1 MDWILDHLWVLL
13 AAAGA
18 IAQMLIKSKSQGK
31 EDTEAP
37 PQEKNSEEQ
46 RLADQTRRIR
56 EEIQRKIV
64 QRRRGAASLE
74 RQSESVTEPDPEM
87 ERDVPPLVQQ
97 IFTTPRQAREMTSHV
112 EAQHQ
117 AEILERQ
124 ATLAEQL
131 AQAVAMKA
139 SLQKRTTFET
149 NISESDATNDRSRG
163 ALVGELRDPAALR
176 RAFVLREI
184 LGPPVALR

>member
-18 IAQMLIKSKSQGK
+18 IAQMLIKAKSSGK
-31 EDTEAP
+31 EELDAP
-37 PQEKNSEEQ
+37 PQKETAGDPA
-46 RLADQTRRIR
+46 LADQTRRIR
-56 EEIQRKIV
+56 EEIQRKIE
-64 QRRRGAASLE
+64 QRRRGVPAAE
-74 RQSESVTEPDPEM
+74 RQAESVAESKLEPG
-87 ERDVPPLVQQ
+87 RDLPPLVQQ
-97 IFTTPRQAREMTSHV
+97 VFSTPRQTRELAGHI
-112 EAQHQ
+112 EAQRQ

-124 ATLAEQL
+124 SALAEQL

-139 SLQKRTTFET
+139 AVQKRTTFET
-149 NISESDATNDRSRG
+149 NISDIDATNDRSRG
-163 ALVGELRDPAALR
+163 ALVVELRDPAALR

>member
-74 RQSESVTEPDPEM
+74 RQSESVAEPDPEM
-87 ERDVPPLVQQ
+87 GRDVPPLVQQ

-149 NISESDATNDRSRG
+149 NISESDATNDRSRR

>member
-74 RQSESVTEPDPEM
+74 RQSESVAEPDPEM

-139 SLQKRTTFET
+139 SLLKRTTFET
-149 NISESDATNDRSRG
+149 NISESDATNDRSRR

>member
-1 MDWILDHLWVLL
+1 M
-13 AAAGA
+13 
-18 IAQMLIKSKSQGK
+18 
-31 EDTEAP
+31 
-37 PQEKNSEEQ
+37 
-46 RLADQTRRIR
+46 
-56 EEIQRKIV
+56 
-64 QRRRGAASLE
+64 
-74 RQSESVTEPDPEM
+74 
-87 ERDVPPLVQQ
+87 VQQ
-97 IFTTPRQAREMTSHV
+97 VFSTPRQTRELASHV

>member
-18 IAQMLIKSKSQGK
+18 IAQMLIKAKSQGK
-31 EDTEAP
+31 EELDEP
-37 PQEKNSEEQ
+37 PQKETAGDPT
-46 RLADQTRRIR
+46 LADQTRRIR
-56 EEIQRKIV
+56 EEIQRKID
-64 QRRRGAASLE
+64 QRRRAAAAE
-74 RQSESVTEPDPEM
+74 RRAESVTETESDM
-87 ERDVPPLVQQ
+87 GGERPPLVPQV
-97 IFTTPRQAREMTSHV
+97 FSTPRQTRELAGHV
-112 EAQHQ
+112 EAQRQ

-139 SLQKRTTFET
+139 AMQRRTTFET
-149 NISESDATNDRSRG
+149 SISDTDATNDRSRG
-163 ALVGELRDPAALR
+163 ALVVELRDPAALR

>member
-74 RQSESVTEPDPEM
+74 RQSESVAEPDPEM

-149 NISESDATNDRSRG
+149 NISESDATNDRSRR

>member
-149 NISESDATNDRSRG
+149 NISESDATNDRSRR